1 MFTITVV
8 FGNVSAALMYRDR
21 DVAQR
26 SWSAL
31 TKNIPI
37 DRYPAI
43 TSSEELTI
51 SDEFGR
57 SIYLP
62 TGMLYGA
69 ILEDM
74 NSSTEATIEIS
85 MHNARTQ
92 VKAQKRA
99 SSDPELRA
107 AQMGHGPSVLTPM
120 GGMNGR
126 FS

>member
-8 FGNVSAALMYRDR
+8 FGNASASLMYRDR
-21 DVAQR
+21 DKAAAIWAVL
-26 SWSAL
+26 SKK
-31 TKNIPI
+31 TV
-37 DRYPAI
+37 DTYPMM
-43 TSSEELTI
+43 TSGEMVI
-51 SDEFGR
+51 ADEFGR
-57 SIYLP
+57 EIYLP
-62 TGMLYGA
+62 PNMLYGA
-69 ILEDM
+69 IFEDM
-74 NSSTEATIEIS
+74 NSSTEATIEVS